1 MPFVCIEPMVSH
13 HDLQDSPMD
22 IDEKSYLISLEPG
35 KTKRYA
41 FSVIVNHNG
50 TF

>member
-1 MPFVCIEPMVSH
+1 VSH

-22 IDEKSYLISLEPG
+22 IEEKSYLISLESG
-35 KTKRYA
+35 RAKRYA

-50 TF
+50 TL